1 MADFDL
7 AKELG
12 LTGKALG
19 VVVVRYKDD
28 DSIFRNKHNNKLYFG
43 PSAQTD
49 KEIKKGL
56 KDAYGNLII
65 IDNPKYDKVLV
76 LAEMSMQKYIST
88 IDRKQKSYYEV
99 IPYKRSHDLVKKY
112 ILSSSCDKWIKL
124 ETLLELIDYKKNQP
138 QSSKV
143 TGQAGKWHKLNRKEV
158 GEDKYAEIM
167 STYKIK
173 WDEAN
178 KTYMYQFKTT
188 KQDETET
195 IQAPA
200 KLIPKKKT

>member
-28 DSIFRNKHNNKLYFG
+28 DSIFRNKHINKLYFG

-49 KEIKKGL
+49 KEIKRGL

-65 IDNPKYDKVLV
+65 IDNPKYDTVLV
-76 LAEMSMQKYIST
+76 LAEMSMKKYFST
-88 IDRKQKSYYEV
+88 IDSKQKSYYEV
-99 IPYKRSHDLVKKY
+99 IPYKRSHDLVKKH
-112 ILSSSCDKWIKL
+112 ILSASCNKWIEL
-124 ETLLELIDYKKNQP
+124 EELLEVIDYKKNQP

-143 TGQAGKWHKLNRKEV
+143 TGQAGK
-158 GEDKYAEIM
+158 
-167 STYKIK
+167 
-173 WDEAN
+173 
-178 KTYMYQFKTT
+178 
-188 KQDETET
+188 
-195 IQAPA
+195 
-200 KLIPKKKT
+200 